1 MGKIGQFGQTRPMR
15 VLRQLLLTG
24 AALSALWVPLQANA
38 LDSVKF
44 MIGAN
49 PGGGFDQ
56 TGRGLGAA
64 MTAAGSAKT
73 TSYDNKGGAGGI
85 IGLTQF
91 VNSEKGNP
99 AALLVM
105 GAVMVGAIET
115 NKPPITLKNATPIAR
130 LFADSMILVV
140 PASSPIKSLKDLID
154 QLKANPGA
162 VSWGGGSKGSV
173 DHILSGLITQ
183 QSGIDPKK
191 VNYVPFQG
199 GGEASAAILG
209 GHVTVGIAG
218 VSEFMPFIQSG
229 KMRALGV
236 SSSFDINGVKTLKD
250 QGVNVEIY
258 NWRGVYGAPGISAEQ
273 RKELIDA
280 VVKGAEHASWKESLK
295 KNDWAPFLQTGD
307 EFGAY
312 VESEHKRLGNIL
324 RELGVA
330 K

>member
-1 MGKIGQFGQTRPMR
+1 VRIADQFAHSSIALRR
-15 VLRQLLLTG
+15 LRQSVVAVFAVVAT
-24 AALSALWVPLQANA
+24 AAPLQAYA
-38 LDSVKF
+38 LDAVKF

-56 TGRGLGAA
+56 TGRSLGAA
-64 MTAAGSAKT
+64 MIAAGSAKT
-73 TSYDNKGGAGGI
+73 TSFENKGGAGGI

-99 AALLVM
+99 AALLVT
-105 GAVMVGAIET
+105 GAV
-115 NKPPITLKNATPIAR
+115 KPPVSLKNATPIAR

-140 PASSPIKSLKDLID
+140 AASSPIKSVKDLVD
-154 QLKANPGA
+154 QLKANPGS

-173 DHILSGLITQ
+173 DHILSGLVAKEV
-183 QSGIDPKK
+183 GVDPTK

-218 VSEFMPFIQSG
+218 VSEFNPFIQSG
-229 KMRALGV
+229 KMRALAV
-236 SSSFDINGVKTLKD
+236 SSSFVINGVKTLKD
-250 QGVNVEIY
+250 QGINVEIY
-258 NWRGVYGAPGISAEQ
+258 NWRGVYGAPGINAEQ
-273 RKELIDA
+273 RKSLIEA
-280 VVKGAEHASWKESLK
+280 VVKGTEHATWKESLK

-312 VESEHKRLGNIL
+312 VESEQKRLGGIL

>member
-1 MGKIGQFGQTRPMR
+1 MR
-15 VLRQLLLTG
+15 LLPGRRALIQAVAGTSLLTFG
-24 AALSALWVPLQANA
+24 LPPAMASY
-38 LDSVKF
+38 DTVKF

-56 TGRGLGAA
+56 TGRSLGAA
-64 MTAAGSAKT
+64 LVASGLAKT
-73 TSYDNKGGAGGI
+73 TTFENKGGAGGT
-85 IGLTQF
+85 IGLAQF
-91 VNSEKGNP
+91 VNTEKGNP
-99 AALLVM
+99 AAMIVT

-115 NKPPITLKNATPIAR
+115 GKPPITLKNATPIAR
-130 LFADSMILVV
+130 LFADTMILVV
-140 PASSPIKSLKDLID
+140 NASSPIQSVKDLVD
-154 QLKANPGA
+154 RLKANPGS

-173 DHILSGLITQ
+173 DHILSGLFAKEVGVEPQ
-183 QSGIDPKK
+183 K

-218 VSEFMPFIQSG
+218 VSEFMPFVQSG
-229 KMRALGV
+229 KMRALGI
-236 SSSFDINGVKTLKD
+236 SSSFPIAGLKPLKE

-258 NWRGVYGAPGISAEQ
+258 NWRGVYGAPGITAEQ
-273 RKELIDA
+273 RKSLIDA
-280 VVKGAEHASWKESLK
+280 VVKATEHPSWRDSLK

-312 VESEHKRLGNIL
+312 VEAEHKRLGAIL
-324 RELGVA
+324 RDLGVA